1 LLSRASFFSNM
12 QYWEGVAK
20 DPGAT
25 AIRHETAQ
33 LFAGIQKL
41 VIADSLTPM
50 DLPPW
55 NNTRIIARADAY
67 TAIAALK
74 QQGGKD
80 ILVLLS
86 RLVWTDL
93 MAHDLV
99 DELHIMIFPLIG
111 GEGVPMF
118 EQRPSVSLKLL
129 HSQTFPG
136 SGNILARYA
145 VSRLEP

>member
-1 LLSRASFFSNM
+1 MAI
-12 QYWEGVAK
+12 
-20 DPGAT
+20 DPNAT
-25 AIRHETAQ
+25 AIRREIAG

-41 VIADSLTPM
+41 VITDTLGSA

-55 NNTRIIARADAY
+55 SNTRVIPRAEAY
-67 TAIAALK
+67 TTIAALK
-74 QQGGKD
+74 QEGDRD

-111 GEGVPMF
+111 GDGVPMF
-118 EQRPSVSLKLL
+118 EQRPNISLKLL

-145 VSRLEP
+145 VCRPAA